1 MKEFANPFMVFE
13 VAGVTMFFAFI
24 ALLVCVASWVYTDA
38 KRHGLSKWWSAVAI
52 ILPFFIGVLLY
63 MVRRSKK
70 KVEGEHAMKGI
81 KKQKITLVAILASTM
96 LVFLS
101 GFTFVQTLD
110 DTWRAGDIYL
120 ESEQQGETSY
130 EAKFLSW
137 DIAGK
142 DIEIQYEKDTEVT
155 FSYETDAKR
164 GNLCFSLYE
173 RQGEGIKELKE
184 ICESKKGTFT
194 VTLKANEK
202 YVFNISGLR
211 VKDGFVKVN
220 WEAKERAL

>member
-1 MKEFANPFMVFE
+1 MKEFANPFVIFE
-13 VAGVTMFFAFI
+13 VAGVTMLLAFI
-24 ALLVCVASWVYTDA
+24 ALLICVASWVYTDA
-38 KRHGLSKWWSAVAI
+38 KAHQMSTGWSVLAV
-52 ILPFFIGVLLY
+52 ILPFFIGFLLY

-70 KVEGEHAMKGI
+70 KVEGEYRVNFV
-81 KKQKITLVAILASTM
+81 KKQKVTLVAILASTM
-96 LVFLS
+96 FVLLS
-101 GFTFVQTLD
+101 GFTFAQTLD
-110 DTWRAGDIYL
+110 DAWRAGDIYL
-120 ESEQQGETSY
+120 ENEKQGETSY
-130 EAKFLSW
+130 EAKFSSW

-142 DIEIQYEKDTEVT
+142 DIELEYEKDTEVT

-173 RQGEGIKELKE
+173 RQGEGIRELKE

-202 YVFNISGLR
+202 YVLNISGLK

-220 WEAKERAL
+220 WETK

>member
-1 MKEFANPFMVFE
+1 MKEFANPFVIFE
-13 VAGVTMFFAFI
+13 VAGVTMFLTFI
-24 ALLVCVASWVYTDA
+24 ALLICVVSWVYTDA
-38 KRHGLSKWWSAVAI
+38 KAHQMSKGWSVLAV
-52 ILPFFIGVLLY
+52 ILPFFIGFLLY

-70 KVEGEHAMKGI
+70 KVEGEYKMNFV
-81 KKQKITLVAILASTM
+81 KKQKVTLVAILASTM
-96 LVFLS
+96 FVLLS

-110 DTWRAGDIYL
+110 DAWRAGDIYL
-120 ESEQQGETSY
+120 ENEKQGETGY
-130 EAKFLSW
+130 EAKFSSW

-142 DIEIQYEKDTEVT
+142 DIELQYDKDTEVT

-173 RQGEGIKELKE
+173 RQGEGISELKE

-194 VTLKANEK
+194 VTLKANEE
-202 YVFNISGLR
+202 YVLNISGLK

-220 WEAKERAL
+220 WQEK

>member
-1 MKEFANPFMVFE
+1 MIGFANPFVVFE
-13 VAGVTMFFAFI
+13 IAGITMFLAFI

-38 KRHGLSKWWSAVAI
+38 KTRGISKWWSVIAI

-63 MVRRSKK
+63 MTRRNSR
-70 KVEGEHAMKGI
+70 KVEGEYTMKGM
-81 KKQKITLVAILASTM
+81 KKQKVTLIVIFASAM
-96 LVFLS
+96 FVLLS
-101 GFTFVQTLD
+101 GFAFVQTLD
-110 DTWRAGDIYL
+110 DMWRAGDIYL
-120 ESEQQGETSY
+120 ENEKKGETSY
-130 EAKFLSW
+130 EAKFSSW

-142 DIEIQYEKDTEVT
+142 DIELEYAKDTEVT

-184 ICESKKGTFT
+184 ICESKKGTFKA
-194 VTLKANEK
+194 TLKANEK
-202 YVFNISGLR
+202 YVFNISGLM

-220 WEAKERAL
+220 WEAK

>member
-1 MKEFANPFMVFE
+1 MIGFANPFVVFDI
-13 VAGVTMFFAFI
+13 AGITMFLAFI

-38 KRHGLSKWWSAVAI
+38 KTRGISKWWSVIAI

-63 MVRRSKK
+63 MTRRNSR
-70 KVEGEHAMKGI
+70 KVEGEYTMKGM
-81 KKQKITLVAILASTM
+81 KKQKVTLVVIFASAM
-96 LVFLS
+96 FVLLS
-101 GFTFVQTLD
+101 GFAFVQTLD
-110 DTWRAGDIYL
+110 DMWRAGDIYL
-120 ESEQQGETSY
+120 ENEKKGETSY
-130 EAKFLSW
+130 EAKFSSW

-142 DIEIQYEKDTEVT
+142 DIELEYAKDTEVT

-184 ICESKKGTFT
+184 ICESKKGTFKA
-194 VTLKANEK
+194 TLKANEK
-202 YVFNISGLR
+202 YVFNISGLM

-220 WEAKERAL
+220 WEAK